1 MRFRMQKIGNVKYL
15 PIVFIVILI
24 TLALGTQ
31 DISAAPHEKNV
42 MILHQYSEEY
52 PYHKLFND

>member
-1 MRFRMQKIGNVKYL
+1 MQKIGNVKYL